1 MSSVAM
7 AERAPTLVIGL
18 GNPILGDD
26 GVGWWVVDALEAR
39 LANDEPTRRTAG
51 DIELD
56 RVAVGGLSLMERLIG
71 YDRVVLVDAILGGDM
86 PGTVSVGS
94 LAGIACHLAGHLDS
108 AHDVSLP
115 EALCAGRALGARLP
129 ADVTVVSV
137 AVRSVDRFD
146 ERLSPEVAAAV
157 QVAVED
163 ILAELDRQPV
173 RAA

>member
-7 AERAPTLVIGL
+7 AERASTLVIGL

-26 GVGWWVVDALEAR
+26 GVGWWAVDELEDR
-39 LANDEPTRRTAG
+39 LGRDEDLRRSVG
-51 DIELD
+51 DVELD

-71 YDRVVLVDAILGGDM
+71 YDRVILVDAILGGEM

-94 LAGIACHLAGHLDS
+94 LAEIVCHLAGHLDS

-129 ADVTVVSV
+129 AEITVVSV

-146 ERLSPEVAAAV
+146 EHLSPEVAAGL

-163 ILAELDRQPV
+163 ILAVLGRKPV

>member
-1 MSSVAM
+1 MSSVATTD
-7 AERAPTLVIGL
+7 RATLVIGL

-39 LANDEPTRRTAG
+39 LGRDEGLRRSVGAV
-51 DIELD
+51 ELD
-56 RVAVGGLSLMERLIG
+56 RVAVGGLGLMERLIG
-71 YDRVVLVDAILGGDM
+71 YDRVILVDAILGGEM

-94 LAGIACHLAGHLDS
+94 LAEIVCHQAGHLDS

-129 ADVTVVSV
+129 AEITVVSV
-137 AVRSVDRFD
+137 AVRSVDRFVAD
-146 ERLSPEVAAAV
+146 LSPEVAAAL

-163 ILAELDRQPV
+163 VLAVLRRQPV

>member
-1 MSSVAM
+1 M
-7 AERAPTLVIGL
+7 AEHATTLVVGL

-39 LANDEPTRRTAG
+39 LARDAPAGHPTGRVEA
-51 DIELD
+51 D

-108 AHDVSLP
+108 AHDVSLL

-129 ADVTVVSV
+129 AEVTVVSV

-146 ERLSPEVAAAV
+146 ERLSPEVGAAV

-163 ILAELDRQPV
+163 ILAVLDRQPV